1 MSFSPLYTENTS
13 PFDKDLATFSNYTE
27 NTTTHIDLEWAVDW
41 SKQVIG
47 GSCALRMEV
56 TAEEVNEVV
65 LDVSYL
71 DLKKVE
77 IEGKEAVRA
86 QRAML

>member
-1 MSFSPLYTENTS
+1 MSFSPLYDETTS

-27 NTTTHIDLEWAVDW
+27 IKTTHIDVEWAIDW

-47 GSCALRMEV
+47 GSCSLRMEV
-56 TAEEVNEVV
+56 IAKEVNEAV